1 MELEI
6 KNPGAFGS
14 ALITLDPG
22 ESFVSEAGAM
32 FRASANVDIDVTTRS
47 RGGSGG
53 IMGGLKRM
61 LGGESFF
68 LSTYT
73 ATGGQPGEV
82 GVAPT
87 LQGEVFPIQLDSSR
101 PQVVCAGG
109 SYLASDSEVSLN
121 MEYQGLARGLLGGES
136 LFFVKASGNGIL
148 LVNAFGRITPIDVD
162 GELVIDTSHIVAF
175 EETMQYRVTKT
186 NAGWIKSALSGEGL
200 VMHFEGK
207 GRVWVQSHNPK
218 EFGARLGRRLP
229 PRKG

>member
-1 MELEI
+1 M
-6 KNPGAFGS
+6 NPGAFGS
-14 ALITLDPG
+14 ALVKLEPG
-22 ESFVSEAGAM
+22 ESFVSESGAM
-32 FRASANVDIDVTTRS
+32 FRASANIDIDVTTRT

-53 IMGGLKRM
+53 LMAGLKRM
-61 LGGESFF
+61 LGGETFF

-73 ATGGQPGEV
+73 ASDGAPGEV

-109 SYLASDSEVSLN
+109 SYLASDADIELN
-121 MEYQGLARGLLGGES
+121 TEYQGLARGLLGGEA
-136 LFFVKASGNGIL
+136 LFFVKASGNGTL

-162 GELVIDTSHIVAF
+162 GELVIDTGHIVAF

-186 NAGWIKSALSGEGL
+186 NAGWIKSALSGEGF
-200 VMHFEGK
+200 VMHFEGQ

-218 EFGARLGRRLP
+218 EFGSRLGRRLP
-229 PRKG
+229 PRRG